1 MSTTTVS
8 TRRAKPWRPR
18 RDRLVTVLD
27 QTPARAMAIFAHP
40 DDPEVAC
47 AGTLHTWADAGA
59 EVELVIAN
67 AGEKG
72 VVPQGMDPAGLAA
85 VREEEA
91 RRAAKVLGIAVLHFL
106 GHPDGD
112 LENTSAL
119 RADLIRLLRA
129 ARPDVVIA
137 PDPTAVFFGDSY
149 VNHHDHRALGWA
161 VLDVA
166 GAMAGGALYEPEAGP
181 PHQLT
186 TLLLAGT
193 LEPDT
198 WVDIELALDAKLTAL
213 RCHESQVGDGAEVVA
228 DLVEARAAEAGQ
240 QAGLRY
246 AEGFRRLSFGPR

>member
-1 MSTTTVS
+1 
-8 TRRAKPWRPR
+8 
-18 RDRLVTVLD
+18 
-27 QTPARAMAIFAHP
+27 MAIFAHP

-47 AGTLHTWADAGA
+47 AGTLHLWVEAGA
-59 EVELVIAN
+59 EIDLVIVN

-72 VVPQGMDPAGLAA
+72 AVPTGFDPAGLGAL
-85 VREEEA
+85 REEEA
-91 RRAAKVLGIAVLHFL
+91 RRAAKVLGITALHLL
-106 GHPDGD
+106 GHPDGE

-119 RADLIRLLRA
+119 RAELIRLLRA

-166 GAMAGGALYEPEAGP
+166 GAMAGGALYEPAAGP
-181 PHQLT
+181 PHQLS

-198 WVDIELALDAKLTAL
+198 WVDIGAAMDAKLGAL
-213 RCHESQVGDGAEVVA
+213 RCHESQLGEGVDVVA
-228 DLVEARAAEAGQ
+228 DLVEARAAEAGR
-240 QAGLRY
+240 QAGVPY
-246 AEGFRRLSFGPR
+246 AEGFRRLSFAPR